1 MKKQLCLASICLGF
15 LFLSFSC
22 KEEVQTVSLSTLL
35 DEMVSAE
42 AVARVPSPYY
52 TTHQVSSYDRRSVHP
67 DSAYWFANNDGFG
80 IVRTDT
86 INNRIENVL
95 FDEEGPGAITRIWL
109 TTINKSGMMRF
120 YFDGATEAQ
129 WAIPAYDLMR
139 INIPLGRGLLQPH
152 TSYTPDG
159 KGGNTLFFPIPYAK
173 SCKVTFEYPEAVE
186 PTPKYYQIN
195 YRKYPKDVAVETFS
209 AEGAMA
215 IQDKIAEVDKTLLA
229 PPTYKAGKTVSV
241 SEQVSAGQS
250 LSLSELPQGNQ
261 AIRNLDI
268 QIDMANKDAYAVVM
282 RCVILQ
288 IEFDGKTMVWAP
300 LSDFSA
306 GGVGAPYVDSWYL
319 SADGKGT
326 VTSRWVMPYQK
337 EAKIT
342 LINYSDE
349 TIEASVNAQVDQWK
363 WDDRSLYFHASW
375 KQEQGIPV
383 TNEYDND
390 SQCLEWNFATIKG
403 KGVYMGDL
411 LSLYNYSPA
420 WYGEGDEKIWVDD
433 DTFPSHFGTGT
444 EDYYNSS
451 WAPVVPFHTP
461 FGGAPRADKES
472 SAGYNAFFRTR
483 NLDAI
488 PFTES
493 FRFDIEMLSWVKGT
507 VDYATTIYWYGEY
520 DAKAENTSGL
530 EEITGYRL
538 PEYQDKMEE
547 R

>member
-1 MKKQLCLASICLGF
+1 MKKQSCLALVCLGF
-15 LFLSFSC
+15 LFLSISC
-22 KEEVQTVSLSTLL
+22 KQEIQPVSLSTLL
-35 DEMVSAE
+35 DEIVSGE
-42 AVARVPSPYY
+42 EVARVPSHYY

-67 DSAYWFANNDGFG
+67 DSAFWFANNDGFG

-95 FDEEGPGAITRIWL
+95 FDEKGPGVITRIWL
-109 TTINKSGMMRF
+109 TTINKSGTMRF

-129 WAIPAYDLMR
+129 WSIPAYDLMR
-139 INIPLGRGLLQPH
+139 IDVPLGRGLLQPH

-159 KGGNTLFFPIPYAK
+159 KGGNTLFLPIPYAK
-173 SCKVTFEYPEAVE
+173 GCKVTFEYPDGVE

-195 YRKYPKDVAVETFS
+195 YRKYPQDVVVETFS
-209 AEGAMA
+209 AEKAKA
-215 IQDKIAEVDKTLLA
+215 IQDKITQVDRALLT
-229 PPTYKAGKTVSV
+229 PPVYKAGQTISA
-241 SEQVSAGQS
+241 SGQVSSGQS
-250 LSLSELPQGNQ
+250 LAVTGLPQGNQ
-261 AIRNLDI
+261 AIRNLAVR
-268 QIDMANKDAYAVVM
+268 IDVPNADTYAAVM
-282 RCVILQ
+282 RRIILQ
-288 IEFDGKTMVWAP
+288 IEFDDKPMVWVP

-306 GGVGAPYVDSWYL
+306 GGVGAPYVESWYL

-326 VTSRWVMPYQK
+326 VTSRWPMPYRK

-349 TIEASVNAQVDQWK
+349 AIHASVNALVDSWK

-375 KQEQGIPV
+375 RQEQGIPIS
-383 TNEYDND
+383 NEYDND
-390 SQCLEWNFATIKG
+390 SQCMEWNFATIKG
-403 KGVYMGDL
+403 RGVYRGDL

-451 WAPVVPFHTP
+451 WAPVVPFQTS
-461 FGGAPRADKES
+461 FGGAPRADQES

-488 PFTES
+488 PFTKS
-493 FRFDIEMLSWVKGT
+493 FRFDIEMLSWVKGE
-507 VDYATTIYWYGEY
+507 VDYATTIYWYGDY
-520 DAKAENTSGL
+520 DSEAVNTSGL
-530 EEITGYRL
+530 EEVTGYVL
-538 PEYQDKMEE
+538 PE
-547 R
+547 